1 MELKVM
7 SLSKFS
13 ARLKDL
19 MQEEKMSARKLSR
32 TLNLQ
37 RKSISLWCAGKYYPK
52 FDSLIKLSNF
62 FEVSVGY
69 LLGINDQ
76 VNPNKKHVLEEQ
88 SKIFF
93 HNHLVEYIEKN
104 DLSYYEISKELGV
117 GQTVFTRWIRENSM
131 PETTNLIKLSY
142 LMEESID
149 YILGLE

>member
-1 MELKVM
+1 ME
-7 SLSKFS
+7 
-13 ARLKDL
+13 
-19 MQEEKMSARKLSR
+19 
-32 TLNLQ
+32 
-37 RKSISLWCAGKYYPK
+37 
-52 FDSLIKLSNF
+52 IKLSNF

-76 VNPNKKHVLEEQ
+76 VNTNKKHVLEEQ

-93 HNHLVEYIEKN
+93 HNHLVEYVEKN